1 MPAFHATESCNRCQ
15 DLSRHKNAYNF
26 GSLYGYNIENQSRL
40 NLIFPKKRLAGMRQ
54 KATHLNHFAHCLSYF
69 FQQGMSDLC
78 FEVWIR
84 DLDWNCRCDWT
95 SAIALHFGPVPS
107 VDLEQT
113 KGSHEPYYS
122 QHFGR
127 WHQGVN
133 SPPGETGA
141 YWHWCSNETS
151 VEKV

>member
-69 FQQGMSDLC
+69 FSRECQIC
-78 FEVWIR
+78 
-84 DLDWNCRCDWT
+84 
-95 SAIALHFGPVPS
+95 ALKYEYGILIEI
-107 VDLEQT
+107 VDVTELL
-113 KGSHEPYYS
+113 P
-122 QHFGR
+122 
-127 WHQGVN
+127 
-133 SPPGETGA
+133 
-141 YWHWCSNETS
+141 
-151 VEKV
+151 